1 MIQNELKILLLED
14 NLHDSI
20 LVEHELFNLK
30 HAYKF
35 LCVNNKESFLQSLT
49 NYSPDLIISDYQL
62 LNFNGMEALELAKK
76 IKPDAPFLLLTG
88 SINEE
93 IAVECLRAG
102 AWDYVIKD
110 HMIKLVPAIESILR
124 TKHAEQKSIAAEKEV
139 RRALAET
146 EGLYRCV
153 VESISEGLLIT
164 DFDDIILFA
173 NNSLLEMTGYTADE
187 LIGHVGYEIFFDK
200 DQWDETINRNK
211 RRFQNVADEYEV
223 KLRKKNGE
231 YIWVRVKGAPYKNG
245 SGEIIGT
252 IGTIIDITDYK
263 QVLIALEESERRIRT
278 VFEDVRDVIFQ
289 TDENG
294 VFVFLNPYW
303 KIISGYTIEETLGKK
318 LIDFIPDDYKKFTLD
333 EFINLIYR
341 KKEFSRFEIR
351 LTTHSGELRWIEINI
366 RLSLDEI
373 GQVAGISG
381 IISDINDR
389 KIIEAELIHAKE
401 KAEESERMKLL
412 FLAQMSHEIR
422 TPLNVILNYNAI
434 LKEEIQQGILD
445 EFDDIF
451 QGIENG
457 GKRLMRTIDLILNM
471 SDVQF
476 GRYPVKMEQVN
487 LEKLLT
493 KLMKD
498 FKSLAQEK
506 NLVMILKNECE
517 QPLVNADEYTLSQVF
532 QNLIDNAIKYTEK
545 GSITIRIK
553 ENDYSKISID
563 VIDSGI
569 GVSEEFLPRIF
580 DAFAQEETGYSR
592 KFEGNGLG
600 LSLTKKYIELN
611 SGEITVKS
619 KKGEGTTFTVVLNSL
634 IQKGKEHG
642 IGQIIR

>member
-1 MIQNELKILLLED
+1 
-14 NLHDSI
+14 
-20 LVEHELFNLK
+20 
-30 HAYKF
+30 
-35 LCVNNKESFLQSLT
+35 
-49 NYSPDLIISDYQL
+49 
-62 LNFNGMEALELAKK
+62 
-76 IKPDAPFLLLTG
+76 
-88 SINEE
+88 
-93 IAVECLRAG
+93 
-102 AWDYVIKD
+102 
-110 HMIKLVPAIESILR
+110 
-124 TKHAEQKSIAAEKEV
+124 
-139 RRALAET
+139 
-146 EGLYRCV
+146 
-153 VESISEGLLIT
+153 
-164 DFDDIILFA
+164 
-173 NNSLLEMTGYTADE
+173 
-187 LIGHVGYEIFFDK
+187 
-200 DQWDETINRNK
+200 
-211 RRFQNVADEYEV
+211 
-223 KLRKKNGE
+223 
-231 YIWVRVKGAPYKNG
+231 
-245 SGEIIGT
+245 
-252 IGTIIDITDYK
+252 
-263 QVLIALEESERRIRT
+263 
-278 VFEDVRDVIFQ
+278 
-289 TDENG
+289 
-294 VFVFLNPYW
+294 
-303 KIISGYTIEETLGKK
+303 TIEETLGKK

-476 GRYPVKMEQVN
+476 GRYPVKMEQFN